1 VAIIEMIDQAL
12 LVWATPTAITMT
24 TITKVA
30 GGNTKIVK
38 RCANRP
44 PTAKFI
50 ASQIIVRCFFR
61 ELVCHSRQQVP
72 TWPVNNSL
80 RASPGRTAA
89 F

>member
-1 VAIIEMIDQAL
+1 MIDQAL
-12 LVWATPTAITMT
+12 LVPATPTAIAMT

-30 GGNTKIVK
+30 GANTKILK

-61 ELVCHSRQQVP
+61 KLVCRSANKFP
-72 TWPVNNSL
+72 S
-80 RASPGRTAA
+80 SPLIIP
-89 F
+89 